1 MLAAVVSRRLSILG
15 LGVVLSVAACAS
27 KPTMKVHHAEVE
39 GVRFGLPPSVAV
51 QMTVVMDVTNPNA
64 YDVAVRAVRGTV
76 TFHKKYSLPI
86 DFRPGG
92 EGIWLASRQVTQVRV
107 PIAVPVE
114 LALTFARESL
124 SGSVPYRF
132 VGRADVTAT
141 RSLKIERDD
150 YVVDEAGEISRQQL
164 EASVAS
170 LSLPFVR

>member
-1 MLAAVVSRRLSILG
+1 M
-15 LGVVLSVAACAS
+15 SVTACAS
-27 KPTMKVHHAEVE
+27 KPSMKVHHAEVE
-39 GVRFGLPPSVAV
+39 GVRFGLPSSVAV

-76 TFHKKYSLPI
+76 SFYDKYSLPM

-92 EGIWLASRQVTQVRV
+92 EGIWLPAKQTTQVRV
-107 PIAVPVE
+107 PAAVPVD
-114 LALTFARESL
+114 LALTVAREAL
-124 SGSVPYRF
+124 GGVVPYRF

-150 YVVDEAGEISRQQL
+150 YVVDERGEISRQQL

-170 LSLPFVR
+170 LSLPFMR